1 MRRDNDEVAAAMA
14 DDNGTY
20 FTYRPLSNLP
30 TPPPTYKE
38 SKSPSTIASSSL
50 EDGEPLEAK
59 YRGPAIH
66 LVNLIPSSASF
77 AIASVPIVQAILSRA
92 DLPIETVALAVCIL
106 DSLDKKFARAW
117 RLSCPLLPGTWATS
131 STNKRH
137 TLPPTP
143 LLYQH
148 QQHQMLHID
157 SVPPELIILAALVIA
172 VKFIEDPQQPTQY
185 YCDAWGRG
193 TWSHDQL
200 NATERCI
207 MESLNY
213 RIMPLCDEDCL
224 SDAMVDMQLAGRQLD
239 WDTPPLSP
247 PDSLASSGSNIDRNF
262 VLGHCRSKTMMPSTA
277 ALGLG
282 LSLTPSESPCTT
294 SCEAVTTPRS
304 ETLGTTYF

>member
-1 MRRDNDEVAAAMA
+1 MRRDNKLVAAAMA
-14 DDNGTY
+14 DDNSTY

-38 SKSPSTIASSSL
+38 AKSPGTAAYGGL
-50 EDGEPLEAK
+50 DNGEPLKAK

-66 LVNLIPSSASF
+66 LVNLIPSSASL
-77 AIASVPIVQAILSRA
+77 ATASVPMVQAILSRA
-92 DLPIETVALAVCIL
+92 DLSIETIALAVCIL
-106 DSLDKKFARAW
+106 DSLGKKFARAW
-117 RLSCPLLPGTWATS
+117 RLSCPLLPGALAAS
-131 STNKRH
+131 PTNKRH

-172 VKFIEDPQQPTQY
+172 VKFMEDPQQPTQY

-200 NATERCI
+200 NVTERCI

-224 SDAMVDMQLAGRQLD
+224 SDAMVDMQLAGKQLD
-239 WDTPPLSP
+239 WDTRELSP
-247 PDSLASSGSNIDRNF
+247 PESLASSDSGTDRNF
-262 VLGHCRSKTMMPSTA
+262 VLGHVCHKTMRPSTA
-277 ALGLG
+277 SLGLG
-282 LSLTPSESPCTT
+282 LSLTPSESHH
-294 SCEAVTTPRS
+294 V
-304 ETLGTTYF
+304 F